1 MDKEIPLKER
11 RRRKIKS
18 WSRLGIVIVAV
29 IALMVWIVSLS
40 QSSVRLGGLST
51 GVADTGTI
59 ETTVSA
65 SGRVKP
71 GIEEIVTS
79 PISSRIIKVYKKA
92 GEMVEEGEP
101 ILQLD
106 LTNVQTQYEQ
116 MLDEGR
122 MKQLQLDQLRIN
134 TESSLREQQM
144 HLKVKE
150 MSVNRLAMDL
160 RNERYLDSI
169 GSGTGDNVRRA
180 QYAWETAVLEL
191 EQMRQALNDT
201 RAVKE
206 ADLRVRQLEME
217 IFGRKLAEAERT
229 LTDARI
235 LAPRRAVLTQI
246 SSEIGSQ
253 VGAGSQVAVLSE
265 LDHYKLDCEIADSYA
280 DRVSVGS
287 NVAIKIGRTVIDGIV
302 SDLSPVSR
310 SGVISFT
317 VQPVDDSNPILRSGV
332 RADVY
337 VKTNVIDDAV
347 RIPNGP
353 YYSAGP
359 GAYKLFVIND
369 DATALELRDVTLGQ
383 ANYEFVEV
391 LAGLAPGEKVVT
403 SDMSPY
409 KSKSILKIRKK

>member
-1 MDKEIPLKER
+1 MDKEIPIKER
-11 RRRKIKS
+11 RKRKIKS
-18 WSRLGIVIVAV
+18 WCRFGAVVLAVVAGLMWFAGASR
-29 IALMVWIVSLS
+29 
-40 QSSVRLGGLST
+40 QSVKLDGLST
-51 GVADTGTI
+51 GVTDVGTI
-59 ETTVSA
+59 ETTVNA

-71 GIEEIVTS
+71 GMEEIVTS
-79 PISSRIIKVYKKA
+79 PISSRIMKVYKKA
-92 GEMVEEGEP
+92 GEQVEEGEP
-101 ILQLD
+101 IIQLD
-106 LTNVQTQYEQ
+106 LTNVQTQYDQ
-116 MLDEGR
+116 MVDEMR
-122 MKQLQLDQLRIN
+122 MKELQLEQLRIN

-144 HLKVKE
+144 HLRVKE
-150 MSVNRLAMDL
+150 MSVNRLEMDL

-180 QYAWETAVLEL
+180 RYAWETAVLEL
-191 EQMRQALNDT
+191 EQMRQALDDT
-201 RAVKE
+201 RSVKA
-206 ADLRVRQLEME
+206 ADLRVRELEME
-217 IFGRKLAEAERT
+217 IFRRKLAEAERT

-235 LAPRRAVLTQI
+235 LAPRRAVITQI
-246 SSEIGSQ
+246 SSDIGSQ
-253 VGAGSQVAVLSE
+253 VGSGAQVAVLSE

-287 NVAIKIGRTVIDGIV
+287 NVAIKIGRKVIDGVV

-317 VQPVDDSNPILRSGV
+317 VQPADDSDPALRSGV

-359 GAYKLFVIND
+359 GAYRLFVISPD
-369 DATALELRDVTLGQ
+369 GSVMERRDVTLGQ

-391 LAGLAPGEKVVT
+391 VSGIAPGEKVVT

-409 KSKSILKIRKK
+409 KNKSILKIRK

>member
-1 MDKEIPLKER
+1 MDKEIPIKER
-11 RRRKIKS
+11 RRRKIRS
-18 WSRLGIVIVAV
+18 WMRIGIIVVVAIIAV
-29 IALMVWIVSLS
+29 VWIARLS
-40 QSSVRLGGLST
+40 RQSVKLAGLSI
-51 GVADTGTI
+51 GVIDSGTI
-59 ETTVSA
+59 ETTISA

-71 GIEEIVTS
+71 GMEEIIIS

-92 GEMVEEGEP
+92 GDLVEEGEP
-101 ILQLD
+101 LLQLD
-106 LTNVQTQYEQ
+106 LTTVQTQYEQ
-116 MLDEGR
+116 MLDEKR
-122 MKQLQLDQLRIN
+122 MKEYQLDQLRTN
-134 TESSLREQQM
+134 TESSLRELQM

-191 EQMRQALNDT
+191 EQMRQSLADT
-201 RAVKE
+201 RAVKA
-206 ADLRVRQLEME
+206 ADLRVRELEME
-217 IFGRKLAEAERT
+217 IFLRKLAESERT

-246 SSEIGSQ
+246 NSEIGSQ
-253 VGAGSQVAVLSE
+253 VGAGAQVAVLSE

-280 DRVSVGS
+280 DRMSAGAEVI
-287 NVAIKIGRTVIDGIV
+287 IKIGRNVIDGVI

-317 VQPVDDSNPILRSGV
+317 VQPANDADPHLRSGV

-337 VKTNVIDDAV
+337 VKTNVIDDV
-347 RIPNGP
+347 LRIPNGP
-353 YYSAGP
+353 YFSAGP
-359 GAYKLFVIND
+359 GAYRLFVVNAD
-369 DATALELRDVTLGQ
+369 GTELERRDVTLGQ
-383 ANYEFVEV
+383 SNYEYVEV
-391 LAGLAPGEKVVT
+391 VSGLEKGEKVVT

-409 KSKSILKIRKK
+409 KNKSSLKIRK